1 MKQLELS
8 ELDSLLLALRVDAR
22 LDSGLLGEDPSSVA
36 LGGTGLLT
44 AGDLPASPRV
54 VVVDPGRFDVLPP
67 EGDGVG
73 VELD

>member
-54 VVVDPGRFDVLPP
+54 VVDPGRFDVLPP